1 MNRPLRIVLGVCLAL
16 AALFAIVIV
25 AIALRFDPNAYRPQI
40 VDSVAQ
46 ATGRS
51 FELDGDLGLEL
62 FPCCAIALGTAR
74 LGNPEGFPAA
84 TFAEFDSASASV
96 KLWPLLLRREV
107 EIGTFRI
114 EGLALDLVRGAD
126 GRGNWSFEGEAAV
139 ESSPEETSTSA
150 PIAGL
155 RMDSI
160 DAGGAD
166 VRYRDAT
173 SGREYRASDV
183 HVRTGAVLFQ
193 GALTVDTPDIA
204 LTATGD
210 TLPNG
215 RVELALAAD
224 RIVFAPDAGTLD
236 IPGLALRIDDST
248 VTGDVAVADTG
259 MLGFDLQIDRFDVD
273 AYLPKPEQQKQAQAR
288 EQAGASTSEPT
299 PIPLEL
305 IRRLKLVGNVRAGE
319 LTLFR
324 THLTQVEG
332 SLRAEG
338 GVLRVDPL
346 AATLYGGQ
354 YRGTVIVDATGSQAA
369 VRLDQ
374 ALTRVQVGELLKSRY
389 DSDRLSGALTAT
401 LVGSGSG
408 RTTRDVLRTLAGT
421 VDLDLADG
429 VYRGTDF
436 LYELRRARAL
446 LKQEAPPP
454 KPAREETPID
464 VLEMQGRLGNGVMRS
479 DAITLEIPAARVGGK
494 GDLDLLALLLDY
506 DLEAELVA
514 APDDPMSRDLED
526 LAGKPIPFTVT
537 GPARDPKIRID
548 LEDLL
553 KGEARSALERGLRKL
568 FGGDRD

>member
-1 MNRPLRIVLGVCLAL
+1 MNRPLRIVLGVCAAL

-25 AIALRFDPNAYRPQI
+25 AVALRFDPNAYRPQI

-51 FELDGDLGLEL
+51 FELEGDLGLEL

-74 LGNPEGFPAA
+74 LGNPKGFPEA

-114 EGLALDLVRGAD
+114 EGLTLDLTRGAD
-126 GRGNWSFEGEAAV
+126 GRGNWSFAGEAAV
-139 ESSPEETSTSA
+139 EPPAEEPSTGA
-150 PIAGL
+150 PMSGL
-155 RMDSI
+155 RMAAI
-160 DAGGAD
+160 DASGAE

-173 SGREYRASDV
+173 SGREYRASNV
-183 HVRTGAVLFQ
+183 HVRTGAVLFH
-193 GALTVDTPDIA
+193 GALTVEVPDVA
-204 LTATGD
+204 LTLTGD

-215 RVELALAAD
+215 RVELALTAD

-236 IPGLALRIDDST
+236 LPGLALRIDDSN

-259 MLGFDLQIDRFDVD
+259 TLGFDLQIDRLDVD
-273 AYLPKPEQQKQAQAR
+273 AYLPKPTEQTKQKTVTA
-288 EQAGASTSEPT
+288 EPGSTEPT

-305 IRRLKLVGNVRAGE
+305 IRRLNVVGNVRAGE
-319 LTLFR
+319 LMLFR

-332 SLRAEG
+332 SLRAAG

-354 YRGTVIVDATGSQAA
+354 YRGTVIVDATGSQAK
-369 VRLDQ
+369 VTLDQ

-401 LVGSGSG
+401 LVGTGTG
-408 RTTRDVLRTLAGT
+408 RTTRDVLGTLAGT
-421 VDLDLADG
+421 VDLDLTDG
-429 VYRGTDF
+429 VYHGTDF

-446 LKQEAPPP
+446 LKQEAPPA

-464 VLEMQGRLGNGVMRS
+464 VLEMQGRLGNGFMRS

-514 APDDPMSRDLED
+514 AQDDPMTQDLED

-553 KGEARSALERGLRKL
+553 KGEARGALERGLRKL
-568 FGGDRD
+568 FGGNRD